1 MAAFMM
7 PLFFLMLGARTNI
20 RDLALNTH
28 WITVVTVIVLAL
40 LVKMVFIFAVS
51 KIYRMPLMDGLSL
64 ALLMNTKG
72 ITPLIILYS
81 AMDRLV
87 SYLTK

>member
-1 MAAFMM
+1 
-7 PLFFLMLGARTNI
+7 
-20 RDLALNTH
+20 
-28 WITVVTVIVLAL
+28 
-40 LVKMVFIFAVS
+40 VFVFVVS

-81 AMDRLV
+81 AMDRIV
-87 SYLTK
+87 SYLTKLIYIL